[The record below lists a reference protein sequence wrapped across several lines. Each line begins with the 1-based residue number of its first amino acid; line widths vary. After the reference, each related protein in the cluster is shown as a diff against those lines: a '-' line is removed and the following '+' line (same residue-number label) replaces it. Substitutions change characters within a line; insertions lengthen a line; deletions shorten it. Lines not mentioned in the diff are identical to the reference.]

1 MLKAFG
7 HDLGT
12 VSGQL
17 FSRAT
22 EVILPRNARTQTI
35 VFVAALALSLSGVFV
50 LAHAMRSPEPDLQRL
65 FWFIACWLAAQILLI
80 AASISSFRSFHR
92 QRQAERQLQHVAQLQ
107 QSILDSAGP
116 MIIAGN
122 LDGDLL
128 VFNPAAERMLGY
140 TANEACGKLKA
151 KDLFPEGEMERV
163 GQQMV
168 SSLSRVHTA
177 SRAQTESSILHNFV
191 QYVTSFPASRV
202 RGVEMQYRRKDGS
215 TFPAMVYLAAVR
227 SPQGE
232 VTGLVAISMDL
243 TATRRAEQALR
254 ESEERYRDI
263 FENAIEMIAT
273 LSPNGRYLY
282 VNPAWQA
289 LFGISSDGFEGLMS
303 FESPFPPAVQAEAAA
318 LFRRAL
324 NGEPVEREPLH
335 LRSTDGA
342 RVEVEAS
349 LSCRRDEGR
358 AVSVRCIFRDVTQ
371 QNRRERRLGMQLE
384 VSQIVGESIS
394 PEEALPRVLGVLCT
408 TLGYDLANLW
418 VVEEIQQHIRFD
430 CSWSAPGRVFEE
442 FQRETTSRV
451 FSRGQGLPGY
461 VWALGAARW
470 VADIRQDR
478 GFLRSQGA
486 RFDGI
491 TTGWAVPVRVGNRI
505 IAAVEFFSRQRR
517 EEDSET
523 MATVETVCAS
533 IGQFMARSAQES
545 RVRELN
551 QQNELILR
559 SVADGIFGA
568 DAEGRVDFVNPAAA
582 EMLGA
587 LPSEL
592 TGRPVHS
599 IIHSGASGEICD
611 DQCRARRAFLLHE
624 STSGQDVFY
633 RMNGA
638 SFPVEFSVTPMLEDS
653 IIIGS
658 VLSFRDIGQRYAL
671 DRMKDEFVSTVSH
684 ELRTPLTSIRGA
696 LGLLSSGLLGE
707 INDKAAN
714 LLRIALSNSDR
725 LVRLIND
732 ILDLE
737 RMQSGRAPLN
747 FRPCAL
753 NEVAQQVVDAMQPM
767 AEAASIRL
775 MLKTEP
781 TPIEGDPD
789 RLQQVVTNLLSNA
802 IKFSPAESTVYVEV
816 EPADDGAILTVIDEG
831 RGIPTDKLES
841 IFDRFQQVDA
851 TDARQKGGTGLGLAI
866 CRTIIQQHGGR
877 IWAEHNADR
886 GATFR
891 IFLPERTRLDL
902 TPEASNFMNESFT
915 REDTVLICEG
925 DSAARKQ
932 IVEVLRKR
940 NYRILEAENG
950 EQAVHLARQ
959 FSLGAILLGVSNQ
972 RRDGLLTLR
981 ALKQDPMTAQIP
993 VVVLSLLSP
1002 GERPAEAQT
1011 ADSWLEK
1018 PIDETLLLAELAR
1031 FLQGSSEHATVLLV
1045 EDDEDLA
1052 RVILASF
1059 EHAGIVVYHAPR
1071 LRRAIELCES
1081 VRPDL
1086 IILDLALPDGDGL
1099 ELVDWLRTQKELRR
1113 LPLVVYSAREVSS
1126 SERKLF
1132 QLGPTE
1138 FLTKTLVRPQEVEA
1152 LVFTLLR
1159 RYGPAEPQTD
1169 EAVRGHS

>member
-1 MLKAFG
+1 
-7 HDLGT
+7 
-12 VSGQL
+12 
-17 FSRAT
+17 
-22 EVILPRNARTQTI
+22 VILPRNARTQTI
-35 VFVAALALSLSGVFV
+35 VFVAALVLSLSGVFL
-50 LAHAMRSPEPDLQRL
+50 LAHAMRSAQPDLQRL
-65 FWFIACWLAAQILLI
+65 FWFITCWLAAQILLI
-80 AASISSFRSFHR
+80 GASISSFRSFHR

-116 MIIAGN
+116 MIIAAN
-122 LDGDLL
+122 LDGDVL

-140 TANEACGKLKA
+140 PANEVYGKLKA
-151 KDLFPEGEMERV
+151 QQLFPEGEMDRV
-163 GQQMV
+163 GQQLV
-168 SSLSRVHTA
+168 ASLSRMHSAAGT
-177 SRAQTESSILHNFV
+177 QPGSSILHNFV
-191 QYVTSFPASRV
+191 QYITSFSASRV

-273 LSPNGRYLY
+273 LSPHGRYLY

-303 FESPFPPAVQAEAAA
+303 FESPFPPEVQAEAAA

-324 NGEPVEREPLH
+324 NGERVEREPLR
-335 LRSTDGA
+335 LRNVDGG

-384 VSQIVGESIS
+384 VSQIVGESTS
-394 PEEALPRVLGVLCT
+394 PEEALPKVLAALCT

-418 VVEEIQQHIRFD
+418 VVDEVQQNIRFD
-430 CSWSAPGRVFEE
+430 CTWSAPGRTFEE
-442 FQRETTSRV
+442 FQRETASWI

-470 VADIRQDR
+470 VPDLREDH
-478 GFLRSQGA
+478 GFLRSQAA
-486 RFDGI
+486 RIDGLI
-491 TTGWAVPVRVGNRI
+491 TGWAVPVRVGNRI
-505 IAAVEFFSRQRR
+505 IAAVEFYSRQRR
-517 EEDSET
+517 DEDPET

-533 IGQFMARSAQES
+533 IGQFMARSAQEG

-559 SVADGIFGA
+559 SVADGIFGV
-568 DAEGRVDFVNPAAA
+568 DPEGRVDFVNPAAA

-587 LPSEL
+587 PASEL
-592 TGRPVHS
+592 TSRPVHS
-599 IIHSGASGEICD
+599 IIHSGATGEVCD

-624 STSGQDVFY
+624 STSGQDAFY
-633 RMNGA
+633 RRDGS
-638 SFPVEFSVTPMLEDS
+638 SFPVEFSVTPMLEHGVV
-653 IIIGS
+653 IGS

-707 INDKAAN
+707 ISEKAGN
-714 LLRIALSNSDR
+714 LLRIAVSNSDR

-732 ILDLE
+732 ILDIE
-737 RMQSGRAPLN
+737 RMQSGRAPLY
-747 FRPCAL
+747 FRACAL
-753 NEVAQQVVDAMQPM
+753 NELAQQVVDAMQPM
-767 AEAASIRL
+767 ADAASIRL
-775 MLKTEP
+775 VIQAEP
-781 TPIEGDPD
+781 TPIEADPD
-789 RLQQVVTNLLSNA
+789 RLQQVITNLLSNA
-802 IKFSPAESTVYVEV
+802 IKFSPPDSAVRVEV
-816 EPADDGAILTVIDEG
+816 QPAEDGAILKVVDQG

-851 TDARQKGGTGLGLAI
+851 SDARQKGGTGLGLAI
-866 CRTIIQQHGGR
+866 CRTIVHQHGGR

-886 GATFR
+886 GATFSM
-891 IFLPERTRLDL
+891 FLPERTKLESL
-902 TPEASNFMNESFT
+902 PETSNLSSESFAK
-915 REDTVLICEG
+915 ENTVLICEG
-925 DSAARKQ
+925 DPAARKQ
-932 IVEVLRKR
+932 AVEALRKR

-950 EQAVHLARQ
+950 EQVVHLAQQ
-959 FSLGAILLGVSNQ
+959 FPLGAILLGVSQQ
-972 RRDGLLTLR
+972 RRDGLQTLR
-981 ALKQDPMTAQIP
+981 ALKDDAVTAQIP

-1002 GERPAEAQT
+1002 EDRPAEAQT
-1011 ADSWLEK
+1011 VDSWLKK

-1031 FLQGSSEHATVLLV
+1031 LLKGSGEHPTVLLV

-1052 RVILASF
+1052 RVILTSF
-1059 EHAGIVVYHAPR
+1059 EQVGIVVHHAPR
-1071 LRRAIELCES
+1071 LRNAIELCES
-1081 VRPDL
+1081 ASPDL

-1099 ELVDWLRTQKELRR
+1099 ELVDWLRTKRDLRH

-1126 SERKLF
+1126 SERSQF

-1138 FLTKTLVRPQEVEA
+1138 FLTKTKVQPQDVEA
-1152 LVFTLLR
+1152 LVFTMLR
-1159 RYGPAEPQTD
+1159 RYAPAEPHAD
-1169 EAVRGHS
+1169 EAVRRHS

>member
-1 MLKAFG
+1 
-7 HDLGT
+7 
-12 VSGQL
+12 
-17 FSRAT
+17 
-22 EVILPRNARTQTI
+22 VILPQNARTQTV
-35 VFVAALALSLSGVFV
+35 VFVAALVLSLGGVFV
-50 LAHAMRSPEPDLQRL
+50 LARAMRAAEPDVQRL
-65 FWFIACWLAAQILLI
+65 FWFIACWLGAQVLLI
-80 AASISSFRSFHR
+80 GASISSFRSFHR
-92 QRQAERQLQHVAQLQ
+92 QKQTERQLQHVAQLQ

-116 MIIAGN
+116 MIIAAN

-140 TANEACGKLKA
+140 PANEACGKLKA
-151 KDLFPEGEMERV
+151 EQLFPQGEMERV
-163 GQQMV
+163 GQQLV
-168 SSLSRVHTA
+168 ASLSRKHATA
-177 SRAQTESSILHNFV
+177 SSRANSSILHNFV
-191 QYVTSFPASRV
+191 QYITSFPASRV
-202 RGVEMQYRRKDGS
+202 RGVEMQYSRKDGS

-227 SPQGE
+227 SPLGE

-273 LSPNGRYLY
+273 LSPHGRYLY

-289 LFGISSDGFEGLMS
+289 LFGINSDGFEGLMS
-303 FESPFPPAVQAEAAA
+303 FESPFPPEVQTEAAA

-324 NGEPVEREPLH
+324 NGERVDREPLR
-335 LRSTDGA
+335 LRNTDAG

-349 LSCRRDEGR
+349 MSCRREEGR
-358 AVSVRCIFRDVTQ
+358 AVSVRCVFRDVTQ

-394 PEEALPRVLGVLCT
+394 QEEALPKVLAAICT

-418 VVEEIQQHIRFD
+418 VVEEMEQQIRFD
-430 CSWSAPGRVFEE
+430 CSWSAPGPDYERFLQVS
-442 FQRETTSRV
+442 TSLV
-451 FSRGQGLPGY
+451 LSRGQGLPGM
-461 VWALGAARW
+461 VWSLGAARW
-470 VADIRQDR
+470 IADLRDDP
-478 GFLRSQGA
+478 GCLRSQAA
-486 RFDGI
+486 RIEGL
-491 TTGWAVPVRVGNRI
+491 TSGWAVPVRVGNRI

-517 EEDSET
+517 EEDPET

-533 IGQFMARSAQES
+533 LGQFMARSAQES

-568 DAEGRVDFVNPAAA
+568 DPEGRVDFVNPAAA

-587 LPSEL
+587 QTSEL
-592 TGRPVHS
+592 IGRPVHS
-599 IIHSGASGEICD
+599 IIHSGASGEVCN

-624 STSGQDVFY
+624 NTSGQDVFY
-633 RMNGA
+633 RQSGS
-638 SFPVEFSVTPMLEDS
+638 SFPVEFSVTPMLEHGVV
-653 IIIGS
+653 IGS

-707 INDKAAN
+707 ISDKAAN
-714 LLRIALSNSDR
+714 LLRIAVSNSDR

-732 ILDLE
+732 ILDIE

-747 FRPCAL
+747 FRPCVL
-753 NEVAQQVVDAMQPM
+753 NELAQQVVDAMQPM
-767 AEAASIRL
+767 AEAASIHL
-775 MLKTEP
+775 MLKAEE
-781 TPIEGDPD
+781 TPVEADPD
-789 RLQQVVTNLLSNA
+789 RLLQVITNLLSNA
-802 IKFSPAESTVYVEV
+802 IKFSPPDSAVWVEV
-816 EPADDGAILTVIDEG
+816 EPSDGGVVLNVIDEG

-851 TDARQKGGTGLGLAI
+851 SDSRQKGGTGLGLAI

-891 IFLPERTRLDL
+891 IFLPERSKLEL
-902 TPEASNFMNESFT
+902 LPESNNFMSESFT
-915 REDTVLICEG
+915 KEDTVLICES
-925 DSAARKQ
+925 DPAARKQ
-932 IVEVLRKR
+932 IVEGLRKR

-950 EQAVHLARQ
+950 EQAVHLAQQ
-959 FSLGAILLGVSNQ
+959 FSLGAILLGVSQQ
-972 RRDGLLTLR
+972 RRNGLLTLR
-981 ALKQDPMTAQIP
+981 ALKNDPVTAQIP
-993 VVVLSLLSP
+993 IVVLSLLSP
-1002 GERPAEAQT
+1002 EDRPAEAQT
-1011 ADSWLEK
+1011 ADSWLQT
-1018 PIDETLLLAELAR
+1018 PVDETLLFAELAR
-1031 FLQGSSEHATVLLV
+1031 LLKASGEHATVLLV

-1052 RVILASF
+1052 RVILTSF

-1071 LRRAIELCES
+1071 LRQAIELCES
-1081 VRPDL
+1081 ARPDL

-1113 LPLVVYSAREVSS
+1113 LPLVVYSAREVPS

-1138 FLTKTLVRPQEVEA
+1138 FVTKTKVQPQDVEA
-1152 LVFTLLR
+1152 LVFTMLR
-1159 RYGPAEPQTD
+1159 RYQPTHPHVY
-1169 EAVRGHS
+1169 EAVKSRL